1 MGLDVS
7 HDCWHGSYHLF
18 EAFRQRLMQAAI
30 VYYER
35 VLAGGEPEPEGPDE
49 KQKYWARLKQRLAEE
64 SEALEQEF
72 AKDALAVLLWHSD
85 CDGSIAWADEERLAA
100 RLEELAPIL
109 AKGEAS
115 GMPPLQVP
123 EFAAGNARIRAL
135 FEQTWASLTPEW
147 FAQRA
152 LQFARGL
159 RQAYALHQD
168 VVFA

>member
-18 EAFRQRLMQAAI
+18 DAFRQRLKQAAA
-30 VYYER
+30 VYYFR
-35 VLAGGEPEPEGPDE
+35 RLAGSEPEPKDANERAAYRD
-49 KQKYWARLKQRLAEE
+49 RLRQRYADQAETFRAE
-64 SEALEQEF
+64 YAQ
-72 AKDALAVLLWHSD
+72 DALAVLIVHSD

-109 AKGEAS
+109 AEGEAS
-115 GMPPLQVP
+115 GMPPLVYP
-123 EFAAGNARIRAL
+123 ELPAEYAEVQAL
-135 FEQTWASLTPEW
+135 FAQSWASLTPEW
-147 FAQRA
+147 FAKRA

-159 RQAYALHQD
+159 RQAYALHED